1 MTILLKG
8 NPIAKLM
15 YAGFNEE
22 SQKLRQAGVIP
33 ALKVIIASDDPAIE
47 FYYNMIS
54 RNCSKCGIECS
65 ADRFQENSTTQEIQ
79 TALSELNKDDKIH
92 GILVMLPLW
101 TGIDAKKVITSI
113 SASKDIDGVNP
124 LNAGRLVLGDE
135 AFAPNTAQAC
145 IDLLEGSGIG
155 LSGKHVVIIGR
166 SNIVGKPLANMLLQ
180 KGTDAT
186 VTVCHSR
193 TANLKEICRTADILV
208 AAIGSPL
215 FVKKDFTNPD
225 QIIVDVGMN
234 EIKKDDGSYGLAGDV
249 DFENVKD
256 FVKAVTPVPGGVS
269 PLTHT
274 ALIKNILKAVK
285 HQIK

>member
-15 YAGFNEE
+15 YAGFREE
-22 SQKLRQAGVIP
+22 AEDLRQNGTIP
-33 ALKVIIASDDPAIE
+33 ALKVIISSDDPAIE
-47 FYYNMIS
+47 SYYGMIS
-54 RNCSKCGIECS
+54 KNCVKSGIECS
-65 ADRFQENSTTQEIQ
+65 ADRFSENTGTQDIINS
-79 TALSELNKDDKIH
+79 LSVLNADENIH

-101 TGIDAKKVITSI
+101 KGIDEKKVITSI

-124 LNAGRLVLGDE
+124 LNAGKLVLGEDT
-135 AFAPNTAQAC
+135 FAPNTAQAC

-166 SNIVGKPLANMLLQ
+166 SNIVGKPLANMLLK
-180 KGTDAT
+180 KGVDAT

-193 TANLKEICRTADILV
+193 TENLKAVCRTADILI
-208 AAIGSPL
+208 AAIGSPS
-215 FVKKDFTNPD
+215 FVTKDFTHPD

-234 EIKKDDGSYGLAGDV
+234 EIKKEDGSYGLAGDV

-256 FVKAVTPVPGGVS
+256 HVKAVTPVPGGVS

-274 ALIKNILKAVK
+274 ALMKNILKAVK
-285 HQIK
+285 LQIK